1 MSQTDAVAF
10 LEKVETDEEFA
21 KELAALREDP
31 PAVLERIRGEGFDV
45 QPEEVR
51 EAFLERYGAE
61 LTQEQMDQIAAGV
74 DPGTVVAGVVGVGV
88 LIGLAAIAGGF

>member
-1 MSQTDAVAF
+1 MSQETAVAF
-10 LEKVETDEEFA
+10 LDRVESDEDFA
-21 KELAALREDP
+21 KELASLREDP
-31 PAVLERIRGEGFDV
+31 PAVLEKIRGAGFDV

-61 LTQEQMDQIAAGV
+61 LTPEQMEQIAAGV
-74 DPGTVVAGVVGVGV
+74 DPGTVVAGIAGVGV